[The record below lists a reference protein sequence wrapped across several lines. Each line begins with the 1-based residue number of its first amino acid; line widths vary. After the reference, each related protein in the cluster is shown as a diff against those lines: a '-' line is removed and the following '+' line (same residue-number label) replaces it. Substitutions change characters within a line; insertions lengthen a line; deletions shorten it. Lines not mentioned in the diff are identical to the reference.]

1 MWNVASVR
9 SYTRG
14 VKAWDASLDA
24 KFGSTY
30 ISVFSANNLGMR
42 HMTILEPLECFM
54 IFPSLTK
61 SSLFG

>member
-1 MWNVASVR
+1 MCNVASVR

-24 KFGSTY
+24 KFGSIC
-30 ISVFSANNLGMR
+30 ISVFSADNLGMR
-42 HMTILEPLECFM
+42 HITTLEPLECLMVFS
-54 IFPSLTK
+54 SLTK